1 MRKNRTNLIKL
12 GIFTLSGLVFLVLA
26 LYLIGRNQQL
36 FRSSIVVKAYFSNA
50 GGVVPGNNV
59 RYSGIQ
65 AGTVKSVKL
74 MNDTTIEFVLLIDKS
89 ASRYMMN
96 NSVASIGTEGIIGN
110 KVINILPGSGTGT
123 PIQDGDELRAK
134 KTTDTDA
141 MLETLS
147 VTNQNAALL
156 SAELLTTITRLNNS
170 SSLWSL
176 LEDSIV
182 ARSVKISLANIQ
194 QASLSTRRLTD
205 SLNLLVADIKE
216 EKGLVNQLVY
226 DTGMTRQLRQTL
238 DQFEFTSRQTVEITQ
253 QLNKLVNG
261 VQHEIEEGK
270 GPANAILSDT
280 AMAGSLQRSL
290 RNIEQSTNAFNEN
303 MEALKHNFLFR
314 GYFRKKNKK
323 ENNK

>member
-1 MRKNRTNLIKL
+1 MRKNKTNLIKL

-89 ASRYMMN
+89 ASRYMLN
-96 NSVASIGTEGIIGN
+96 NSVASIGTEGMIGN
-110 KVINILPGSGTGT
+110 KVINILPGSGTGA

-194 QASLSTRRLTD
+194 QASL
-205 SLNLLVADIKE
+205 
-216 EKGLVNQLVY
+216 
-226 DTGMTRQLRQTL
+226 
-238 DQFEFTSRQTVEITQ
+238 
-253 QLNKLVNG
+253 
-261 VQHEIEEGK
+261 
-270 GPANAILSDT
+270 
-280 AMAGSLQRSL
+280 
-290 RNIEQSTNAFNEN
+290 
-303 MEALKHNFLFR
+303 
-314 GYFRKKNKK
+314 
-323 ENNK
+323 